1 MSESAQ
7 QSERDAARDQLDAA
21 ASGSRDGEVLS
32 RTAERMGGA
41 YASIIGVLIG
51 AFLLGVVYVFP
62 TRIPWLVILVI
73 IAYGGG
79 IGVAASWYRRGR
91 RATGRGWARR
101 YRIGF
106 MVSIVLYA
114 VGIGVSVATES
125 HDPWFW
131 IPYAVA
137 TALPLIVAGLVRGQV

>member
-1 MSESAQ
+1 MSESVG

-21 ASGSRDGEVLS
+21 ASGSRDGEVIS
-32 RTAERMGGA
+32 RSAERMGGA

-62 TRIPWLVILVI
+62 TRIPWLVVLVTL
-73 IAYGGG
+73 AYGGG
-79 IGVAASWYRRGR
+79 LGVASLWYIRRR

-106 MVSIVLYA
+106 VVSIVLYA
-114 VGIGVSVATES
+114 VGIAVSVSTES
-125 HDPWFW
+125 HDPRFW

-137 TALPLIVAGLVRGQV
+137 TALPLIAAGLVRGQL